1 MSNQESSQRAHNT
14 CAVLGAKGFV
24 GSAIVKEAAAR
35 GYNTTAIDLDE
46 YDGTRGKAFDLLI
59 NANGNSR
66 KYLATEDPA
75 KEFDLSVRS
84 VMRSLHDFKV
94 RRYIH
99 LSTIDVY
106 PDHENPARNSED
118 TAIDET
124 AISPYG
130 LHKFLAEKLVRYY
143 APKWTI
149 LRMGGFV
156 GPGLWKNSI
165 YDLLH
170 GKPLRVHP
178 DSAYQ
183 YLNTA
188 DLARIV
194 FELATPH
201 SEGQIY
207 NAAGDGLITLGDIAG
222 MIPGCQAVRNQALP
236 VEHYEVSIE
245 KLKKL
250 TDVPKTLDT
259 VRQFIEQTLRAGVKP
274 T

>member
-1 MSNQESSQRAHNT
+1 MSNQDVAQRAHTT
-14 CAVLGAKGFV
+14 CAILGAKGFV

-35 GYNTTAIDLDE
+35 GCHVTPIDLDE
-46 YDGTRGKAFDLLI
+46 YDAVRGKSFDLLI

-66 KYLATEDPA
+66 KFLATDDPA

-94 RRYIH
+94 RHYIH

-106 PDHENPARNSED
+106 PDHENPAQNTEN
-118 TAIDET
+118 AVIDES
-124 AISPYG
+124 AITPYG
-130 LHKFLAEKLVRYY
+130 LHKFMAEKLVRYY

-165 YDLLH
+165 FDLLN

-194 FELATPH
+194 FDLAAPA

-207 NAAGDGLITLGDIAG
+207 NAAGDGLITLREVAG
-222 MIPGCQAVRNQALP
+222 MIPGCDAAASQALP
-236 VEHYEVSIE
+236 VERYEVNVE
-245 KLKKL
+245 RLKKL
-250 TDVPKTLDT
+250 TSVPKTRDT